1 MMQKIKPALILFII
15 CSLLDGVI
23 TLIFPPD
30 FTYQSLSL
38 IPHLAFI
45 VVLLVQIDSPLLD
58 NVLTAALMGLITDV
72 FFTDT
77 FPIFTCFYPA
87 LSLIFSLGG
96 MHLQN
101 KWARFFAILALCF
114 VLDFIPYTVS
124 YFLSSTMPSI
134 NTWIYN
140 MEFLTLCFN
149 APMIFGLDFIW
160 EICLM
165 YQQARLA
172 KKARRKKL
180 RS

>member
-1 MMQKIKPALILFII
+1 
-15 CSLLDGVI
+15 
-23 TLIFPPD
+23 
-30 FTYQSLSL
+30 
-38 IPHLAFI
+38 
-45 VVLLVQIDSPLLD
+45 
-58 NVLTAALMGLITDV
+58 
-72 FFTDT
+72 
-77 FPIFTCFYPA
+77 
-87 LSLIFSLGG
+87 